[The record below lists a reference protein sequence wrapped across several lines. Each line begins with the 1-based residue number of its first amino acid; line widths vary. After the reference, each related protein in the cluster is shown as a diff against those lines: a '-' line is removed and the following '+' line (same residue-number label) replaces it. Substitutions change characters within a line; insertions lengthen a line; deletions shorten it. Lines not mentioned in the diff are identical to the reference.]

1 MRAIIALPSYGL
13 FRAVQFEQG
22 IAADGKRV
30 ARFPEAE
37 LYRQAIAFNVRP
49 NARDRGGEV

>member
-1 MRAIIALPSYGL
+1 MG
-13 FRAVQFEQG
+13 FENEVAV
-22 IAADGKRV
+22 DGKRV

-37 LYRQAIAFNVRP
+37 LYRSVIPFNVRP